1 VEIKKIEARKLFLLN
16 YLSVWYTQFTKT
28 ALRKHN
34 LRVDFR
40 VYAGDELEA
49 PNELDLQ
56 AKLKSLL
63 SSAIVKGLDIV
74 GIVSKFG
81 IEVGNLAKQIA
92 ESNQI
97 DIKVIPGQD
106 YMSSDGFKAVF
117 YGIKQNIKPGLPIQD
132 AASQCKKQGGKF
144 MLYDLSR
151 SAAKAINGW
160 KSSPHEPDFVEIYNA
175 RSKAYKDLNIDYPR
189 VISSAAKTSNELE
202 EVPVFTELSR
212 KRLQD
217 FGFIKEDEGS
227 DYIPGYLSKPSQ
239 QGAIN
244 G

>member
-1 VEIKKIEARKLFLLN
+1 M
-16 YLSVWYTQFTKT
+16 WYTKT
-28 ALRKHN
+28 ALRKNN

-49 PNELDLQ
+49 PNEADLQ
-56 AKLKSLL
+56 AKLKSIL

-74 GIVSKFG
+74 GIVSRFG
-81 IEVGNLAKQIA
+81 VEVGNLAKKIS
-92 ESNQI
+92 ENNQI

-106 YMSSDGFKAVF
+106 YISSDGFKAVF
-117 YGIKQNIKPGLPIQD
+117 YGIKQNIKPGLQIQD
-132 AASQCKKQGGKF
+132 AVAQCKKQGGKL

-151 SAAKAINGW
+151 SAAKEISNW
-160 KSSPHEPDFVEIYNA
+160 KGSEYAPDFVEIYNA

-189 VISSAAKTSNELE
+189 VISSAAKSSNELE
-202 EVPVFTELSR
+202 EIPVFTELPR
-212 KRLQD
+212 KKLQD
-217 FGFIKEDEGS
+217 FGFIKDDEGS